1 MTRHKLSATG
11 ACALALFSAVAG
23 RPAAAEDVIVLE
35 PVKVEEKK
43 PQTSTV
49 TSEDI
54 ERIGASTVGD
64 IFRNNP
70 DVSVSGGSQSAAQ
83 KIHVRGLDDSSLN
96 VTIDG
101 AQQAGGF
108 FRHQGNLNVD
118 PELLKAADVKAG
130 TGNALSGPGALGGA
144 IRFVTKDA
152 EDLLLPGQ
160 TNGAMLKTSLHSND
174 KTVLGGTA
182 LYGRPIDEFSYLLYG
197 VKSWS
202 DDYEAGGG
210 DTIAQT
216 GSEPFSGLAK
226 IAVRPFP
233 DHELKL
239 ALDHREN
246 NGTRT
251 SRPNFMVD
259 PVDPA
264 QEQEFERRTHTL
276 NYAYT
281 PVGNPYVNV
290 HASAYDND
298 GTLTLM
304 KTTGSGFDKE
314 AQWLSRGFDL
324 RNRMELKPFVL
335 TYGFD
340 YSWEKSIGK
349 NSTGKRAS
357 ESADNR
363 GLYFQ
368 GDYDVTEDWSLSAG
382 GRYDMAELEDIRGV
396 THDNSHFSPNVGTR
410 YRIIPAVTT
419 FASWSEAFRG
429 PRPIPGTTLLNG
441 SAANADNDVEGEVA
455 DTIEAGVEAKWQ
467 GWSGNVTGYRT
478 KIRHAIS
485 YGGQKTTPFDRENGD
500 NIRIKGFNAAVGYG
514 EELWDAKLSYSHAD
528 MKYGDRPAQP
538 GDFSRGGSY
547 ASPVGDRFILNLGYR
562 VPSWNLTFGWTSTL
576 ALALDDLPTDY
587 PTLEGYDVH
596 DASVTWQPDERYQ
609 VSLAVLNIFDERY
622 MDQSTPSWYTSSSP
636 GYTKLYEMGR
646 DFRLTGTI
654 KF

>member
-1 MTRHKLSATG
+1 MTRQKLPAAG
-11 ACALALFSAVAG
+11 ACALALFSAVVG
-23 RPAAAEDVIVLE
+23 RPVAAEDAIVLE

-43 PQTSTV
+43 PEAPTV

-83 KIHVRGLDDSSLN
+83 KVHVRGLDDSSLN

-101 AQQAGGF
+101 AQQGGGF
-108 FRHQGNLNVD
+108 FRHQGNLNID
-118 PELLKAADVKAG
+118 PELLKAAGVKAG
-130 TGNALSGPGALGGA
+130 TGNALSGPGALGGS

-160 TNGAMLKTSLHSND
+160 KVGAMLKTSLHSND
-174 KTVLGGTA
+174 QTVLGGTA

-210 DTIAQT
+210 ETIAQT

-226 IAVRPFP
+226 VAVRPAP

-239 ALDHREN
+239 ALDYREN
-246 NGTRT
+246 NGNRT

-259 PVDPA
+259 PVDPT

-281 PVGNPYVNV
+281 PVGNPYLNL
-290 HASAYDND
+290 HATAYDND

-304 KTTGSGFDKE
+304 KTTGGGLDKE

-324 RNRMELKPFVL
+324 RNRMDFKPFAL

-340 YSWEKSIGK
+340 YSWDKSIGE
-349 NSTGKRAS
+349 NSTGKKVS
-357 ESADNR
+357 ESASNR

-368 GDYDVTEDWSLSAG
+368 GDYDVTKDWSLTAG

-396 THDNSHFSPNVGTR
+396 SHDNSHFSPNVGTR

-419 FASWSEAFRG
+419 FTSWSEAFRG

-441 SAANADNDVEGEVA
+441 SAVNADKDVEGEVA
-455 DTIEAGVEAKWQ
+455 DTVEAGVEAKWE
-467 GWSGNVTGYRT
+467 GWSANITGYRT
-478 KIRHAIS
+478 KIRHAVT

-500 NIRIKGFNAAVGYG
+500 SIRIKGFNAGVGYG
-514 EELWDAKLSYSHAD
+514 QELWDAKLTYAHAD

-538 GDFSRGGSY
+538 GDFSRGGAY
-547 ASPVGDRFILNLGYR
+547 ASPVGDRFILNLDYR
-562 VPSWNLTFGWTSTL
+562 VPSWDLAFGWTSTL
-576 ALALDDLPTDY
+576 ALDMNDLPTGY
-587 PTLEGYDVH
+587 PELPGYDVH
-596 DASVTWQPDERYQ
+596 DASVTWQPNERYQ

-622 MDQSTPSWYTSSSP
+622 MDQSTPSWFTGTTP
-636 GYTKLYEMGR
+636 GATTLYEMGR